1 MIVCIEKSGQS
12 YDYSLACSCLSIML
26 LCILFIAD
34 EILKKQKSTSIAE
47 AVVKAKLTWK
57 GIEPIKMTCVLKSF
71 GYMW

>member
-12 YDYSLACSCLSIML
+12 YDYMLACSCSSIML

-34 EILKKQKSTSIAE
+34 EILKKQKSTPVAE

-57 GIEPIKMTCVLKSF
+57 GIEAIKMT